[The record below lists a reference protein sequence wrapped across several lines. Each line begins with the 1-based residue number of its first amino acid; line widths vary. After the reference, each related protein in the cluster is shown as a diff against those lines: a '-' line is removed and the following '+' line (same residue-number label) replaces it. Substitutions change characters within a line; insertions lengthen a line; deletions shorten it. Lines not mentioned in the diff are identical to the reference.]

1 MIEALGLA
9 AAAPMDL
16 HHLFQT
22 SRPRP
27 LLPPQ
32 RGYWIYGAGGFG
44 RQLARELVRLGQ
56 KVLGFIDQRGR
67 ELSQVDGLSC
77 RHPDELTEDQARG
90 AHYVHG
96 ILNHALDP
104 RAVLDWAESRPFDA
118 LVFPASF
125 YHLAGFAVDGY
136 WLAAP
141 EETLAH
147 AQEVQQ
153 FHDALE
159 DQESR
164 TILAEL
170 LQYRL
175 SSDPRLHPAVRERE
189 VYVER
194 FLPIF
199 DEPITFVDV
208 GAFTGDSLDALVRAG
223 VPVREWLAF
232 EPDPNNAVE
241 LRRRAADHASC
252 VSNFALIPA
261 GLANVNGQ
269 LSFVGS
275 GGTSSRLLEAG
286 ESGGTVQVEV
296 LRFDDAFKRSGP
308 IYVKMDIEGFEQ
320 EALLGMRK
328 LLAEQRPVLAISA
341 YHRAADL
348 WEIPRLVR
356 ELYPEPKL
364 RLRQHCYHGF
374 EAVLYV
380 SPR

>member
-1 MIEALGLA
+1 
-9 AAAPMDL
+9 
-16 HHLFQT
+16 
-22 SRPRP
+22 
-27 LLPPQ
+27 
-32 RGYWIYGAGGFG
+32 
-44 RQLARELVRLGQ
+44 LVRLGQ

-67 ELSQVDGLSC
+67 EVSQVDGLSC
-77 RHPDELTEDQARG
+77 RHPDELTDEQARG

-96 ILNHALDP
+96 ILNQAIDP
-104 RAVLDWAESRPFDA
+104 RAVLVWAESLPFDA

-125 YHLAGFAVDGY
+125 YRLAGFTVDGY
-136 WLAAP
+136 WLGAP
-141 EETLAH
+141 AETLAH
-147 AQEVQQ
+147 ALELQE

-164 TILAEL
+164 RTLVEL
-170 LQYRL
+170 LRYRL

-199 DEPITFVDV
+199 DEPITFLDV

-223 VPVREWLAF
+223 VRVREWIAF
-232 EPDPNNAVE
+232 EPDPTNAVE
-241 LRRRAADHASC
+241 LRRTAANHGHCLS
-252 VSNFALIPA
+252 SFALIPA

-269 LSFVGS
+269 LLFAGSAETSSRLAGPGGS
-275 GGTSSRLLEAG
+275 GGT
-286 ESGGTVQVEV
+286 VKVEV

-308 IYVKMDIEGFEQ
+308 IYVKMDIEGAEQ

-328 LLAEQRPVLAISA
+328 LLADERPVLAISA
-341 YHRAADL
+341 YHCPADL

-374 EAVLYV
+374 DTVLYV
-380 SPR
+380 SP